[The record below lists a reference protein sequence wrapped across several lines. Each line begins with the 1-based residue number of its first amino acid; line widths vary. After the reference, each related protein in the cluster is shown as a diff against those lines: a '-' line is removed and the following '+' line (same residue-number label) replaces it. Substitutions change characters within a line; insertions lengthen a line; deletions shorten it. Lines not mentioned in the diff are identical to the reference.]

1 MKRLNNKGIT
11 LVELLISIGIFAVVM
26 VAVFNILRIANK
38 TYTKGATETSV
49 QNEAQSLMG
58 HLENIISSA
67 STDVKWGNAVTG
79 INTLLICYEDYY
91 SVLWYDS
98 TRHELYY
105 AVADGTVDS
114 FKAGDDYKD
123 GKNSEKYNLAAD
135 EFSKAYGDSKV
146 YNPNK
151 SDTATQKAQ
160 FLLAE
165 NIVSFAVTEIN
176 KISNYVGVSFTITDD
191 GGKTGVGKTS
201 FTASKNIKLRN
212 NLSQRSS
219 VTNTSSSSPSSS
231 SSVAYTMTWK
241 NYDGTVLTTTKVA
254 KDKQITQPKTINPT
268 KPSDE
273 QYKYVFKGWGEVLG
287 LATEDKEFTAQFD
300 QVDKSTIVT
309 YTMKWYNYD
318 GSLITSTTVEEGD
331 KIIPPTDP
339 TRESDDTNN
348 YTFTGWDPT
357 VPNTA
362 SAPKEFTAQ
371 YSATPKQTQAP
382 EDCANIYWY
391 DADGNLFKTTKVV
404 RNTEEIIAPSET
416 PSKEGYV
423 FWKWVNQYGNDFQSG
438 THTYDDM
445 TYRAILKPAYTS
457 FTYVIKLK
465 GTPNSGGG
473 LNIYV
478 GQNGSK
484 VQVEWGKN
492 FSIDS
497 SGNAKIEY
505 TKDTSSGYEPLQE
518 SEVASITQ
526 TWNASGPTQ
535 IVSVT
540 VKKN

>member
-114 FKAGDDYKD
+114 FKAGDDYKN

-273 QYKYVFKGWGEVLG
+273 QYKYVFKGWGEDLG

-339 TRESDDTNN
+339 TRESDGKYN
-348 YTFTGWDPT
+348 YSFTGWNPS
-357 VPNTA
+357 VPDTA
-362 SAPKEFTAQ
+362 SVPKEFTAQ
-371 YSATPKQTQAP
+371 YSSQEIQTVKYYT
-382 EDCANIYWY
+382 ITWY
-391 DADGNLFKTTKVV
+391 DWDGTEIKVDKVQEGHDITPPSNPVRESTATHSYTFKDWTNHVGQAWSDATYTARYTETVIEKKFHYVIDFKGTSGTTAQVTVYANRDGSSASFYNGQVAIGSDGKGTMTTTSWKNNEWGSYWEPINSSSAVKIESKWGGSSPSINFSSIKVV
-404 RNTEEIIAPSET
+404 
-416 PSKEGYV
+416 
-423 FWKWVNQYGNDFQSG
+423 WD
-438 THTYDDM
+438 
-445 TYRAILKPAYTS
+445 
-457 FTYVIKLK
+457 
-465 GTPNSGGG
+465 
-473 LNIYV
+473 
-478 GQNGSK
+478 
-484 VQVEWGKN
+484 
-492 FSIDS
+492 
-497 SGNAKIEY
+497 
-505 TKDTSSGYEPLQE
+505 
-518 SEVASITQ
+518 
-526 TWNASGPTQ
+526 
-535 IVSVT
+535 
-540 VKKN
+540 